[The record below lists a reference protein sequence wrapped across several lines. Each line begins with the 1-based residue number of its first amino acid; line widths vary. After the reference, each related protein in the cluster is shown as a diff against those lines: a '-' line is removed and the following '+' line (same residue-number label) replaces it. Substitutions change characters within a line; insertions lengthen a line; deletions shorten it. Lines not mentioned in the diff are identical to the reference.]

1 MYEVGDLVIIKRNNK
16 INYTDLLKR
25 ASNSVGIV
33 LDSLVFS
40 DYIMYLVHFPELE
53 TDLHF
58 YGEELEPLVHTI

>member
-33 LDSLVFS
+33 LESLVFS

>member
-16 INYTDLLKR
+16 INYSDLLKR

-33 LDSLVFS
+33 LESLVLS
-40 DYIMYLVHFPELE
+40 GMYLVHFAELE
-53 TDLHF
+53 TDLYF

>member
-1 MYEVGDLVIIKRNNK
+1 MYQVGDLVIIKRNNK

-33 LDSLVFS
+33 LESLVFS
-40 DYIMYLVHFPELE
+40 GMYLVHFPELE
-53 TDLHF
+53 TDLYF

>member
-33 LDSLVFS
+33 LESLVS
-40 DYIMYLVHFPELE
+40 SGMYLVHFPELE
-53 TDLHF
+53 TDLYF
-58 YGEELEPLVHTI
+58 YSEELEPLVHTI